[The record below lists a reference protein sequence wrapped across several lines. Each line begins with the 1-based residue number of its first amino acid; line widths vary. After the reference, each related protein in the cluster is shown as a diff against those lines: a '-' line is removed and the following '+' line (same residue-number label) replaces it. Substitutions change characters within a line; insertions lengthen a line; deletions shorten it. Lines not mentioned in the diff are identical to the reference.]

1 MLKIRLNVI
10 VKANIVLFFVSAM
23 PFYYF
28 LPAEEIKKVF
38 NKLCVPQSLYLHLI
52 YLTLQRF

>member
-1 MLKIRLNVI
+1 
-10 VKANIVLFFVSAM
+10 M